1 MNRPSTSGPQGKEG
15 IEVLGGHYSGPEG
28 RSDPVDLAAAVAAA
42 AAAAAAA
49 AVAAA
54 VAAAAELET
63 CRFCQNL

>member
-28 RSDPVDLAAAVAAA
+28 RSDPVDLAAA
-42 AAAAAAA
+42 A
-49 AVAAA
+49 AVAA